1 VFDLLPPLVDEAKTI
16 VAALDPSLM
25 TGVQAAA
32 LVRDF
37 AELERIAS
45 AGRVLL
51 AHRVAETHAW
61 EGQGDR
67 NANEWMARQTGGSLG
82 EARDAFETSRNL
94 ADQPTLG
101 DALRNGEVS
110 AEKAAA
116 VSDAAKK
123 RPEAEQELVDKAKHS
138 PLGKVREE
146 CNKAKARG
154 EDAAARAKRCHE
166 SRTAFVSSERDGMVT
181 LSATGPV
188 GPMAKLRA
196 ALEKRTEQIF
206 RLRNK
211 PGEREP
217 RDRYAFDALIDLV
230 TGEGSKS
237 RARVNAQVR
246 VDITALWRGWADPGE
261 LCDAPGV
268 GELTVAEVEMLMVQ
282 KDALID
288 VVLMRG
294 QDVVSAARAD
304 RYIPAQ
310 MRRALQLRDP
320 CCVVPGCTSKGRVE
334 NDHIDGFA
342 RTRTTIITRL
352 GPMCD
357 PHHERKTRYGWV
369 LERHPDGTYT
379 FDPPPEERC
388 RTD

>member
-1 VFDLLPPLVDEAKTI
+1 VS
-16 VAALDPSLM
+16 LDPRLM

-32 LVRDF
+32 MVRDF
-37 AELERIAS
+37 AELERIAA

-51 AHRVAETHAW
+51 ARRVEETKAW

-82 EARDAFETSRNL
+82 EARDTFETSRNL
-94 ADQPTLG
+94 SQQPTLD
-101 DALRNGEVS
+101 DALRKGEVS

-123 RPEAEQELVDKAKHS
+123 RPDAESELVGKAKHS
-138 PLGKVREE
+138 PLSKTREE

-154 EDAAARAKRCHE
+154 EDAAERAKRCHDNRKAYL
-166 SRTAFVSSERDGMVT
+166 SAERDGMVT
-181 LSATGPV
+181 LTATGPV

-196 ALEKRTEQIF
+196 ALEKRTDQIF

-211 PGEREP
+211 PEEREP
-217 RDRYAFDALIDLV
+217 RDRYAFDALIDLI
-230 TGEGSKS
+230 TAEGSKS
-237 RARVNAQVR
+237 RARINAQVR
-246 VDITALWRGWADPGE
+246 VDITALWRGWAEPGE

-268 GELTVAEVEMLMVQ
+268 GELTVEEIEMLMAQ

-288 VVLMRG
+288 VVLTRG
-294 QDVVSAARAD
+294 QDVIAAARAD

-310 MRRALQLRDP
+310 MRRALQMRDP
-320 CCVVPGCTSKGRVE
+320 YCVVPGCTHKGRLE
-334 NDHIDGFA
+334 NDHIDGYA
-342 RTRTTIITRL
+342 ATRRTIITRL

-357 PHHERKTRYGWV
+357 PHHDLKTRHGWI
-369 LERHPDGTYT
+369 LERHPDGSYT
-379 FDPPPEERC
+379 FDPPSRE
-388 RTD
+388 

>member
-1 VFDLLPPLVDEAKTI
+1 
-16 VAALDPSLM
+16 
-25 TGVQAAA
+25 
-32 LVRDF
+32 
-37 AELERIAS
+37 
-45 AGRVLL
+45 
-51 AHRVAETHAW
+51 VAETHAW

-82 EARDAFETSRNL
+82 DARDAFETSRNL
-94 ADQPTLG
+94 SDQPTLG

-116 VSDAAKK
+116 VSDAAKQ
-123 RPEAEQELVDKAKHS
+123 RPDAESELVGKAKHT

-166 SRTAFVSSERDGMVT
+166 SRTAFLSRERDGLVT
-181 LSATGPV
+181 LTATGPV

-196 ALEKRTEQIF
+196 ALDKRTDQIF
-206 RLRNK
+206 RLRNQ
-211 PGEREP
+211 PDAREP

-246 VDITALWRGWADPGE
+246 VDITALWRGWAEPGE

-268 GELTVAEVEMLMVQ
+268 GELTVAEIEMLMAQ

-320 CCVVPGCTSKGRVE
+320 RCVVPNCTSTGRVE
-334 NDHIDGFA
+334 NDHIDGYA
-342 RTRTTIITRL
+342 HTRTTIITRI

-357 PHHERKTRYGWV
+357 PHHELKTRYRWV

-379 FDPPPEERC
+379 FDPPEEPEQRC